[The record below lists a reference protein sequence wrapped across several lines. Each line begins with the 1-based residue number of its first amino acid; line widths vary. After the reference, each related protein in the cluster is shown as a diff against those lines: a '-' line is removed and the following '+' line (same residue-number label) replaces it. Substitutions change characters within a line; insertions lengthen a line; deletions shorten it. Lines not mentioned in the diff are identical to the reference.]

1 MGLHNIINLSASQD
15 LIEFSP
21 ETASCTK
28 PEWESE
34 ESYEKLSPSQ
44 TFWSNFYVFL
54 SSLHWLRC
62 NKRFHSISWIFHP
75 KSRKKN
81 FIWDSYLRCFQ
92 LKTDGNLIRHND
104 NAICCKI
111 YFSLDIGFTESDF
124 LIFSLPT
131 IFDVVCILSRPPS
144 PLVLMT
150 QIILMSPL
158 LPHHNKTEDFASR
171 SLFMS
176 DIIKTTPE
184 NFLSLGPSHPPSIHH
199 QTVLTFLRSRTI
211 IKSHFASHCES
222 TAENMSFSF
231 KPLKLTPRRRSR
243 LCERMGRVR
252 DENLA
257 SSASSRAPT
266 TDSNLMT
273 TQNSAKFVCNL
284 IKKTRCGSVN
294 WNVNENLWAPLSRRQ
309 FSLN

>member
-1 MGLHNIINLSASQD
+1 M
-15 LIEFSP
+15 
-21 ETASCTK
+21 
-28 PEWESE
+28 
-34 ESYEKLSPSQ
+34 
-44 TFWSNFYVFL
+44 
-54 SSLHWLRC
+54 
-62 NKRFHSISWIFHP
+62 
-75 KSRKKN
+75 KKN

-111 YFSLDIGFTESDF
+111 HFSFDIGFTESDF
-124 LIFSLPT
+124 LFFAVST

-150 QIILMSPL
+150 QIILMSLL

-211 IKSHFASHCES
+211 IKSHLASHCQS

-231 KPLKLTPRRRSR
+231 KPLKVTLKEEVS
-243 LCERMGRVR
+243 CGRGWDVS
-252 DENLA
+252 ETKISPHQHHLA